1 MSVCVYS
8 LTDMRDPRVSVNKR
22 FIHKQINKSSL
33 TLFKSVSLMKA
44 LTSSLDA
51 GTSVVTTYDVI
62 QGRVGLE
69 GGPPVVHIRGDVV
82 HRI

>member
-1 MSVCVYS
+1 
-8 LTDMRDPRVSVNKR
+8 
-22 FIHKQINKSSL
+22 
-33 TLFKSVSLMKA
+33 MKA

-69 GGPPVVHIRGDVV
+69 SGPSVVHIRGDVV

>member
-1 MSVCVYS
+1 
-8 LTDMRDPRVSVNKR
+8 
-22 FIHKQINKSSL
+22 
-33 TLFKSVSLMKA
+33 MKA

-69 GGPPVVHIRGDVV
+69 SGPPVVHIRGDVV